1 MTSKYEEIYEDYL
14 KSGLKFKKYCEINN
28 LNYHNTQ
35 TRIYHFRKKKE
46 LVNKEIKII
55 EVKDEIEKNNLINFK
70 INEVDCSIKYN
81 NYNEL
86 ESIIKVIKN
95 V

>member
-1 MTSKYEEIYEDYL
+1 MDLSFQEEKKLEN
-14 KSGLKFKKYCEINN
+14 KGL
-28 LNYHNTQ
+28 
-35 TRIYHFRKKKE
+35 
-46 LVNKEIKII
+46 KII
-55 EVKDEIEKNNLINFK
+55 EVKDEIEENNLINFK
-70 INEVDCSIKYN
+70 INEVDCSIKYK

>member
-35 TRIYHFRKKKE
+35 TGIYHFRKKKE
-46 LVNKEIKII
+46 LVNKEMKII
-55 EVKDEIEKNNLINFK
+55 EVKDEIEENNLINFK
-70 INEVDCSIKYN
+70 INEVDCSIKYK
-81 NYNEL
+81 NYAEL

>member
-35 TRIYHFRKKKE
+35 TGIYHFRKKKE
-46 LVNKEIKII
+46 LENKGMKII
-55 EVKDEIEKNNLINFK
+55 EVKDEIEENNLINFK
-70 INEVDCSIKYN
+70 INEVDCLIKYK
-81 NYNEL
+81 NYSEL
-86 ESIIKVIKN
+86 ELIIKAIKN

>member
-14 KSGLKFKKYCEINN
+14 KSGLKFKRYCEINN

-35 TRIYHFRKKKE
+35 TGIYHFRKKKE
-46 LVNKEIKII
+46 LLNKEIKII
-55 EVKDEIEKNNLINFK
+55 EVKDEIEEKNLINFK
-70 INEVDCSIKYN
+70 INEVDCSIKYK

>member
-14 KSGLKFKKYCEINN
+14 KSGLKFKEYCEINN

-35 TRIYHFRKKKE
+35 TGIYHFRKKKE
-46 LVNKEIKII
+46 LLNKEIKII
-55 EVKDEIEKNNLINFK
+55 EVKDEIEEKNLINFK
-70 INEVDCSIKYN
+70 INEVDCSIKYK

>member
-1 MTSKYEEIYEDYL
+1 MTSKYEGIYEDYL

-46 LVNKEIKII
+46 LVNKEMKII
-55 EVKDEIEKNNLINFK
+55 E
-70 INEVDCSIKYN
+70 
-81 NYNEL
+81 
-86 ESIIKVIKN
+86 IKN
-95 V
+95 EIKKIIW

>member
-35 TRIYHFRKKKE
+35 TGIYHFRKKKE

-81 NYNEL
+81 KFNEL

>member
-35 TRIYHFRKKKE
+35 TGIYHFRKKKE
-46 LVNKEIKII
+46 LVNKELLLKLCDRIKNYSI
-55 EVKDEIEKNNLINFK
+55 LIN
-70 INEVDCSIKYN
+70 N
-81 NYNEL
+81 
-86 ESIIKVIKN
+86 
-95 V
+95 

>member
-35 TRIYHFRKKKE
+35 TGIYHFRKKKE

-55 EVKDEIEKNNLINFK
+55 EVKDEIEENNLINFK
-70 INEVDCSIKYN
+70 INEVDCSIKYK

>member
-35 TRIYHFRKKKE
+35 TGIYHFRKKKE